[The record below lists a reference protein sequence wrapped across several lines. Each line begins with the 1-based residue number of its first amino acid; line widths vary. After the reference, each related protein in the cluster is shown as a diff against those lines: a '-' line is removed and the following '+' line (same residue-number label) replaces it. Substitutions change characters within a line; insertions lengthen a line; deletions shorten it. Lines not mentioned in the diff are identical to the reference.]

1 MKQDL
6 ATLQVISE
14 ILKGD
19 PLASQRTLAKNANM
33 SLGMMN
39 AILGRFVE
47 RGWIMLSNVNGR
59 KLAYAVTPD
68 GLSELAKRG
77 KAFALRTFKLANV
90 YSEVFCKKFT
100 EAKAVG
106 KTKVILYGDSYIK
119 FIIKYA
125 CYEAGMDFEQKE
137 STAKVLTEEVCLAGE
152 LNDDDVQRVLI
163 EKGCFNLVEIVQ
175 MYLGVCNE
183 L

>member
-1 MKQDL
+1 MEQDL

-14 ILKGD
+14 TLKKD
-19 PLASQRTLAKNANM
+19 PQASQRTLAKKANM

-47 RGWIMLSNVNGR
+47 RGWIMLTNVNGR
-59 KLAYAVTPD
+59 KLAYAVTTD
-68 GLSELAKRG
+68 GIAELAKRG
-77 KAFALRTFKLANV
+77 KSFALRTFKLANV
-90 YSEVFCKKFT
+90 YSEAFCKRFM
-100 EAKAVG
+100 EEKASG

-125 CYEAGMDFEQKE
+125 CNEVGMDFEQKK
-137 STAKVLTEEVCLAGE
+137 STAEVLTEEVCLAGE
-152 LNDDDVQRVLI
+152 LNDDDVQKKLI
-163 EKGCFNLVEIVQ
+163 EKGCFNLVEMVR
-175 MYLGVCNE
+175 E

>member
-1 MKQDL
+1 MEQDL

-14 ILKGD
+14 TLKED
-19 PLASQRTLAKNANM
+19 PQVSQRTLAKKANI

-59 KLAYAVTPD
+59 KLAYAVTPE
-68 GLSELAKRG
+68 GISELTKRG
-77 KAFALRTFKLANV
+77 KSFALRTFKLANV
-90 YSEVFCKKFT
+90 YSETFCKKFL

-106 KTKVILYGDSYIK
+106 KTKVILYGESYIK

-125 CYEAGMDFEQKE
+125 CNEVGLDFEEKE
-137 STAKVLTEEVCLAGE
+137 TTAKVLAEEVCLAGE
-152 LNDDDVQRVLI
+152 LNDDEIQQKLI
-163 EKGCFNLVEIVQ
+163 ENGCFNLIEIVQ
-175 MYLGVCNE
+175 K
-183 L
+183 